1 MHLHKYYTL
10 IFGLFLLTSCKVKE
24 DITQYAPT
32 ETYPEDEILDK
43 LNNKKAMIVI
53 AHDDDMCGMSGTIS
67 MLNEKN
73 WEINVLS
80 FTISEERNKAH
91 QKACENILD
100 SVQFFSIT
108 NKEYR
113 NDLESNQKLHQAI
126 AKIKFKKIF
135 NYKIVEDQ
143 LIEIVNKFQPSVIF
157 TLDNL
162 VGAYGHPEHVFISQ
176 MVLDLSKSNAI
187 SPSYIYQNVFT
198 KHMEKNIM
206 ARQAKRMKEWG
217 FPDDEWENAKK
228 TYQVDG
234 QPEPTTQINIQNQAQ
249 QKMNYLKSYNK
260 REREIMGFYIP
271 AFEDYKAEE
280 YFKIFDR
287 EFFRVI
293 KMN

>member
-126 AKIKFKKIF
+126 AKIKFKKILCYQKYF
-135 NYKIVEDQ
+135 LLSRANVVAMD
-143 LIEIVNKFQPSVIF
+143 
-157 TLDNL
+157 
-162 VGAYGHPEHVFISQ
+162 
-176 MVLDLSKSNAI
+176 VLC
-187 SPSYIYQNVFT
+187 V
-198 KHMEKNIM
+198 HM
-206 ARQAKRMKEWG
+206 
-217 FPDDEWENAKK
+217 
-228 TYQVDG
+228 
-234 QPEPTTQINIQNQAQ
+234 
-249 QKMNYLKSYNK
+249 
-260 REREIMGFYIP
+260 
-271 AFEDYKAEE
+271 
-280 YFKIFDR
+280 
-287 EFFRVI
+287 
-293 KMN
+293 